1 MDNTELRRIQGT
13 IKFTYFVNQ
22 KGEVF
27 RLLKNKPRARQSL
40 HNKFETKHGWVIKLK
55 PYSRTKGYLCVE
67 IDDIP
72 KSVHRLVAIAF
83 IPNPEQKPQ
92 VNHKDGNKTNNC
104 VDNLEWVTN
113 SENSIHAIRE
123 LGRKPTYGGRYRKG
137 VENKKTKIV
146 YDKIQPYL
154 ENTYLS
160 KKDIAKLCGCSY
172 QVVKRC
178 HYIRKVQR
186 PSDYDFR
193 RTRSSLGVG
202 DSVPEA
208 RESESIT

>member
-1 MDNTELRRIQGT
+1 MDNTELRRIQDT

-55 PYSRTKGYLCVE
+55 PYFRTKGYLCV
-67 IDDIP
+67 DLSGSTQ
-72 KSVHRLVAIAF
+72 SVHRLVAIAF
-83 IPNPEQKPQ
+83 IPNPEQKLQ
-92 VNHKDGNKTNNC
+92 VNHKDGDKTNNC

-113 SENSIHAIRE
+113 SENSIHAIKE

-137 VENKKTKIV
+137 VENKKTKIL
-146 YDKIQPYL
+146 YDKIQEYL
-154 ENTYLS
+154 ETTRLS
-160 KKDIAKLCGCSY
+160 KADIAALCGCSY

-178 HYIRKVQR
+178 HSVRKVQR
-186 PSDYDFR
+186 PSNYDYR

-202 DSVPEA
+202 GSAPEA